1 MVSLDYPTE
10 TWALGVGGAF
20 AALAVFNF
28 VPIVNL
34 IRILPTFKEILIGA
48 ALVVL
53 LLDTTDLGDG
63 AVFSLIVGMVAAVAV
78 NVVRFVLATVVGLT
92 GVLGGMGGG
101 MGPGPGGAGMGM
113 SGSLGFAALG
123 AVVNFVGVIVF
134 SPVGYLIGGAAG
146 AFLNENL

>member
-1 MVSLDYPTE
+1 M
-10 TWALGVGGAF
+10 GARGRRRVV
-20 AALAVFNF
+20 ALAVFNF

-53 LLDTTDLGDG
+53 LLDTTDLGEG
-63 AVFSLIVGMVAAVAV
+63 AVFSLIAGVVAAVAV

-101 MGPGPGGAGMGM
+101 MGPGPGMGMG
-113 SGSLGFAALG
+113 GSVGVAALG
-123 AVVNFVGVIVF
+123 AVVNFVGVVVF